1 MRGWS
6 KTPDAALIAFSEHM
20 GLSLNEWQCNVI
32 RGLYDC
38 GSSSPY
44 TIASSPIRPAN
55 NIGLIANTS
64 AMVAYAQVSRGTTR
78 GATHQCSSGAV
89 STGTPWGVLRPA
101 STGPPRGHSAR
112 GTVRVAG
119 LIRAPLLA
127 NHPANL

>member
-44 TIASSPIRPAN
+44 AIASSPIRPAN
-55 NIGLIANTS
+55 NLGLIANAS
-64 AMVAYAQVSRGTTR
+64 AMVGYAQVSRGTTR
-78 GATHQCSSGAV
+78 VATHQCSSGAV
-89 STGTPWGVLRPA
+89 PTGTPWGGTPTCVDGSPK
-101 STGPPRGHSAR
+101 GP
-112 GTVRVAG
+112 
-119 LIRAPLLA
+119 
-127 NHPANL
+127 